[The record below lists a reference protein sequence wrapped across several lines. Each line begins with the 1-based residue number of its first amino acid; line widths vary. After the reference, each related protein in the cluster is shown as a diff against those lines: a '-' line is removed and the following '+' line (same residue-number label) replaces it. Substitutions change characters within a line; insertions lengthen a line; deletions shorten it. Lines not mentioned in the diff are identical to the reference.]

1 MESDGSGEGLL
12 QLDCSPDMPILPH
25 SLRVR
30 AALFGIISLAVL
42 LLAGYVLIWN
52 ELVQRLPSVRGALPS
67 RFLAELG
74 GDAGIDQEIRQE
86 QEAVFDS
93 LRRVGDSVPSFL
105 KPGDT
110 VLCRGAQ
117 EDTLAWWL
125 GNASL
130 WWDAAKDSSRGAA
143 PRLAGRHVR
152 DSLRQDIEAFANE
165 VRLSRADLGLAALLL
180 SWDRCMQ
187 GGRSP
192 DDERLLRRLVQA
204 RRLREGIWPGRWS
217 LMRERHVAAM
227 SDRARSEARCWKAL
241 ERLAH
246 SWGVPD
252 SGLGSIRRIAF
263 EHGLDSAL
271 RSARPRDPVWLP
283 LLREA
288 WRYRDLAQA
297 GDALNTQRFPGKV
310 ALETD
315 TVLGLSVNRRLGVL
329 GYEVPRNDSGAMQAK
344 AVSGGLLETFQA
356 NRGVRVTGKWND
368 TTWRELVREDA
379 SGFRRICSTLTL
391 LTRTPWH
398 RDSVCVR
405 VNIPEF
411 VLDFLEEGRR
421 VRQHRVVVGRDTVG
435 RFTPQLSS
443 QLRNVVINPQWHVPS
458 KILREEI
465 MAGKGLDAKV
475 LRDQGYEPKYDA
487 DGNLTGAYQPS
498 GEDNALGKVKLLFD
512 NRFGVYIHDTPS
524 RYLFA
529 RRFRAYSH
537 GCVRL
542 ERPLDFAAFLLA
554 RDGHPMAEKLDSL
567 VDEED
572 QKWLKIVHPVP
583 VHFEY
588 RTVSVDSIGRVRFL
602 KDIYALAR
610 EKAKREKERLK
621 REKKLAALSAG
632 KGYSPASPR
641 RSSTGTDTTAR

>member
-1 MESDGSGEGLL
+1 MAVAIG
-12 QLDCSPDMPILPH
+12 
-25 SLRVR
+25 
-30 AALFGIISLAVL
+30 LAVL
-42 LLAGYVLIWN
+42 SLVGYVLVWN
-52 ELVQRLPSVRGALPS
+52 ELAQSLPVVRGSLPL
-67 RFLAELG
+67 RFLAELDT
-74 GDAGIDQEIRQE
+74 DAEIAREIRQE
-86 QEAVFDS
+86 QVAVFDS
-93 LRRVGDSVPSFL
+93 LRRSGDSLPSFL
-105 KPGDT
+105 KPEDT
-110 VLCRGAQ
+110 VLCRGFQ

-125 GNASL
+125 GHASL
-130 WWDAAKDSSRGAA
+130 WWDASMDSGVAKA
-143 PRLAGRHVR
+143 PVLSGRNVR
-152 DSLRQDIEAFANE
+152 DSLRREIETLADE
-165 VRLSRADLGLAALLL
+165 VRPSRTDLALAALLL
-180 SWDRCMQ
+180 SWDRCLR

-192 DDERLLRRLVQA
+192 GDERTARRLVQA
-204 RRLREGIWPGRWS
+204 RRLREGVWPGRWS

-227 SDRARSEARCWKAL
+227 TERTRCEVRCWKAL
-241 ERLAH
+241 DRLAH

-252 SGLGSIRRIAF
+252 SGLGSIRQVGL
-263 EHGLDSAL
+263 EKGLDAAL

-297 GDALNTQRFPGKV
+297 GDSLGTKRYPGKD
-310 ALETD
+310 ALESD
-315 TVLGLSVNRRLGVL
+315 TVLGLSVNRRLAAL
-329 GYEVPRNDSGAMQAK
+329 GYGPPRDDSGAMQVR
-344 AVSGGLLETFQA
+344 AVSGGLLEAFQG
-356 NRGVRVTGKWND
+356 NRGVRVTGRWND

-379 SGFRRICSTLTL
+379 SGFRRICSALAL
-391 LTRTPWH
+391 LTRSPWH

-411 VLDFLEEGRR
+411 VLDYLEEGRR

-443 QLRNVVINPQWHVPS
+443 QLRNVVVNPQWHVPS

-487 DGNLTGAYQPS
+487 EGNLTGAYQPS

-542 ERPLDFAAFLLA
+542 DRPLDFAAFLLG

-572 QKWLKIVHPVP
+572 QKWLKIARPVP
-583 VHFEY
+583 LHFEY
-588 RTVSVDSIGRVRFL
+588 RTVTTDSAGRVRFL
-602 KDIYALAR
+602 KDIYAAAR
-610 EKAKREKERLK
+610 EKAKLEKERLK
-621 REKKLAALSAG
+621 RERKLAALSAG
-632 KGYSPASPR
+632 RGCSPAAPC
-641 RSSTGTDTTAR
+641 RSSPGTDTTAR

>member
-1 MESDGSGEGLL
+1 MESVGSGEGLQ
-12 QLDCSPDMPILPH
+12 QLDCSPDMPILPQSH
-25 SLRVR
+25 RVR
-30 AALFGIISLAVL
+30 AALFGVISLVVL
-42 LLAGYVLIWN
+42 SLAGYVLVWN
-52 ELVQRLPSVRGALPS
+52 ELVLRLPSVRAALPS
-67 RFLAELG
+67 RFLAELQ

-86 QEAVFDS
+86 QNGIFDS
-93 LRRVGDSVPSFL
+93 LRRAGDSLPSFL

-110 VLCRGAQ
+110 VLCRGFQ
-117 EDTLAWWL
+117 EDTLGWWL
-125 GNASL
+125 DNSL
-130 WWDAAKDSSRGAA
+130 LWRDVAKDSSRGAA
-143 PRLAGRHVR
+143 PRLSGRHAW
-152 DSLRQDIEAFANE
+152 DSLRQDIETFANE
-165 VRLSRADLGLAALLL
+165 IRLSRADLALAALLL
-180 SWDRCMQ
+180 SWDRCVQ
-187 GGRSP
+187 GGRAP
-192 DDERLLRRLVQA
+192 DDGRLARRLVLA
-204 RRLREGIWPGRWS
+204 RRMREGIWPGRWS

-227 SDRARSEARCWKAL
+227 SDRARSEVRCWKAL

-252 SGLGSIRRIAF
+252 SGLGSIRRIAL

-271 RSARPRDPVWLP
+271 QSARPRDPVWLP

-297 GDALNTQRFPGKV
+297 GDSLSTKRFPGKEI
-310 ALETD
+310 LESD
-315 TVLGLSVNRRLGVL
+315 TLLGLAVNRRLGAL
-329 GYEVPRNDSGAMQAK
+329 GYETPRNDSGLMVAK
-344 AVSGGLLETFQA
+344 AATGGILETFQG

-368 TTWRELVREDA
+368 TTWRELVREDVV
-379 SGFRRICSTLTL
+379 GFRRICSTLTQ
-391 LTRTPWH
+391 LTSSPWH

-411 VLDFLEEGRR
+411 VLDFLEDGRR

-465 MAGKGLDAKV
+465 MAGKGLDAKT
-475 LRDQGYEPKYDA
+475 LRDQGFEPKYDA
-487 DGNLTGAYQPS
+487 EGNLTGAFQPS

-567 VDEED
+567 VDEDD
-572 QKWLKIVHPVP
+572 QKWLKIAHPVP

-610 EKAKREKERLK
+610 EKAKLEKERLK

-632 KGYSPASPR
+632 KGYSPASLR

>member
-1 MESDGSGEGLL
+1 
-12 QLDCSPDMPILPH
+12 MPILPQ
-25 SLRVR
+25 SFRVR
-30 AALFGIISLAVL
+30 ATLGVVLGLVAL
-42 LLAGYVLIWN
+42 LLAGHALVWN
-52 ELVQRLPSVRGALPS
+52 ELVRRLPSVRGALPS
-67 RFLAELG
+67 RFLAELDT
-74 GDAGIDQEIRQE
+74 DAGILQEIRQE
-86 QEAVFDS
+86 QEAILDS
-93 LRRVGDSVPSFL
+93 LRRAGDSLPSVL

-110 VLCRGAQ
+110 VLCRGDQ
-117 EDTLAWWL
+117 EDTLVWWL
-125 GNASL
+125 GNAGL
-130 WWDAAKDSSRGAA
+130 WWDSAKDSSAGKA
-143 PRLAGRHVR
+143 PRLAGRRVR
-152 DSLRQDIEAFANE
+152 DSLRQEIEALASE
-165 VRLSRADLGLAALLL
+165 VRPSRADLALTTLLL
-180 SWDRCMQ
+180 AWDRCQQ

-192 DDERLLRRLVQA
+192 GDAQIVRRLVQA
-204 RRLREGIWPGRWS
+204 RRLRERAWPGRWS

-227 SDRARSEARCWKAL
+227 TERTRNEGRCWKAL
-241 ERLAH
+241 DRLAH
-246 SWGVPD
+246 GWGVPD
-252 SGLGSIRRIAF
+252 SGLAGIRRIGL
-263 EHGLDSAL
+263 EKGLDSAL

-297 GDALNTQRFPGKV
+297 GDSLGTTRFPGKEI
-310 ALETD
+310 LESD
-315 TVLGLSVNRRLGVL
+315 TLLGLAVNRRLGAL
-329 GYEVPRNDSGAMQAK
+329 GYETPRNDSGLLVAK
-344 AVSGGLLETFQA
+344 AATGGILETFQG

-379 SGFRRICSTLTL
+379 AGFRRICSTLTQ
-391 LTRTPWH
+391 LTRTPWR

-487 DGNLTGAYQPS
+487 DGTLVGAYQPS

-542 ERPLDFAAFLLA
+542 DRPLDFAAFLLA

-572 QKWLKIVHPVP
+572 QKWLKIAHPVP

-588 RTVSVDSIGRVRFL
+588 RTVSVDSSGRVRFL

-610 EKAKREKERLK
+610 EKAKLEKERLK

-632 KGYSPASPR
+632 KGCSPAGPR